1 MSKMLPHSFKF
12 SSVKRRQ
19 VEADF
24 SGGDITSNAGILLLS
39 EIDRKIGLSR
49 SIARAMGDDR
59 RKASCEHSVE
69 ELLKQRIYALA
80 LGYEDLNDHKEL
92 RHDLALQTAISR
104 DKPLSSA
111 ATLSRF
117 ESRASRDSA
126 IAIHRVLF
134 DQFIKSYAKPPK
146 RLILDFDA
154 TDTPLHGEQE
164 GRFFH
169 GYYDH
174 YCYLPLYVFCDRH
187 LLVSYLRPSNIDSAK
202 HSWAILSLLV
212 KAIREHWPKT
222 EIIFRGDSGFCR
234 WKMLRWCDRYKV
246 RYIVGLAQ
254 NKRLNKHARYWI
266 EMAESLFRMTGE
278 KQRLFT
284 SMRYGAKTWDRRRRV
299 IVKAE
304 HTRLG
309 SNPRYVVTNLE
320 QNDRYLYDKIYCA
333 RGDMENRI
341 KDQQLGLFAH
351 RTSSH
356 RWWNNQFRQ
365 LLSGLAYVLFEAMRS
380 RLLKN
385 TKLEKSAPNT
395 LRLVLLKI
403 GAVIIRNTRRIKIMM
418 SSACPHQDVFA
429 LVLSRLN
436 TS

>member
-1 MSKMLPHSFKF
+1 MLPQSFQY
-12 SSVKRRQ
+12 SSVKRRK

-24 SGGDITSNAGILLLS
+24 SGGDITSNGGIFLLS
-39 EIDRKIGLSR
+39 EVDRKIRLSR
-49 SIARAMGDDR
+49 SVARAMGDDR

-92 RHDLALQTAISR
+92 RHDLALQTAVSR
-104 DKPLSSA
+104 DKPLSST

-117 ESRASRDSA
+117 ESRANRESA
-126 IAIHRVLF
+126 IAIHKVLF
-134 DQFIKSYAKPPK
+134 DQFIKAYDKPPK

-187 LLVSYLRPSNIDSAK
+187 LLVSYLRPSNIDGAK

-212 KAIREHWPKT
+212 KAIRAHWPKA

-234 WKMLRWCDRYKV
+234 WKMLRWCDRNKV

-254 NKRLNKHARYWI
+254 NRRLNKYASHWI
-266 EMAESLFRMTGE
+266 EMAETLFQMTGE

-284 SMRYGAKTWDRRRRV
+284 SIRYGAKTWDKRRRV

-304 HTRLG
+304 HTRQG
-309 SNPRYVVTNLE
+309 SNPRYVVTNLD
-320 QNDRYLYDKIYCA
+320 QSDRYLYDKIYCA

-351 RTSSH
+351 RASSH

-365 LLSGLAYVLFEAMRS
+365 LLSGLAYVLFEAMRT

-385 TKLEKSAPNT
+385 TKLERSGPNT
-395 LRLVLLKI
+395 LRLALLKI
-403 GAVIIRNTRRIKIMM
+403 GAVIIRNTRRIKILM
-418 SSACPHQDVFA
+418 SSACPHREIFTLIQ
-429 LVLSRLN
+429 SRLN